1 MAMRKHYTAAFKAQ
15 VVLELLKE
23 EKTVSQ
29 ISSEYGI
36 HFTMLHKW
44 KKTALE
50 QLASVFE
57 DDEKKSAAV
66 LKKQHEQ
73 EVNEL
78 YSKIGKLSTQLEWL
92 KKKSGIDV
100 E

>member
-1 MAMRKHYTAAFKAQ
+1 MRKHYTAAFKAQ

-29 ISSEYGI
+29 ISAEYGV

-44 KKTALE
+44 KKTATE
-50 QLASVFE
+50 KLASVFE
-57 DDEKKSAAV
+57 DEEKKSSTI
-66 LKKQHEQ
+66 LIKQHEK
-73 EVNEL
+73 ETEEL
-78 YSKIGKLSTQLEWL
+78 YSRIGKLSTQLEWL
-92 KKKSGIDV
+92 QKKSGINV

>member
-1 MAMRKHYTAAFKAQ
+1 MRKHDTAAFKAQ

-44 KKTALE
+44 KKIATDR
-50 QLASVFE
+50 LASVFE
-57 DDEKKSAAV
+57 DEEKKSSAV
-66 LKKQHEQ
+66 LIKQHEK
-73 EVNEL
+73 ETEEL
-78 YSKIGKLSTQLEWL
+78 YSKIGKLSTPLEWL
-92 KKKSGIDV
+92 KKKSGINI